1 MRTDCNTK
9 EFDFESLG
17 KRKVVGGFDGG
28 KITSD
33 AGGLLLREAEAR
45 LGILKRLAGCFTDH
59 RRSDRVEHG
68 LFSLVAQRVA
78 GIALGYED
86 IVDHDE
92 LRHDPLLAILCGNN
106 DITGQNRRRKRDRG
120 VALAGKSTL
129 NRLELRPKDAN
140 PKEEYKKIEADAAKM
155 DELMIDIFLESFA
168 TAPAE
173 IVLDLDATDD
183 PIHGNQEGR
192 FYHGYYGNYCYL
204 PLYIFCG
211 EHLLCARL
219 RTSGIDASAGTEEE
233 TGRIVERIRARWPK
247 VRIVLRA
254 DSGFCREPIMAW
266 CELNGIDYVFGL
278 ARNSRLAGMIA
289 DEMETAR
296 RRFEETGKAS
306 REFAE
311 LSYRTQK
318 SWTRERRVVGKA
330 ECLEKGDNPRF
341 LVTSIAASE
350 IDAARLYEQTYCA
363 RGDMENRIKE
373 QQMWL
378 FADRTSCRMMRAN
391 QLRLYFSSFAYIL
404 MHAVRRLALAETEH
418 ERAQCGTIRLKLFK
432 IGALVRVSVRR
443 VKISFSEA
451 YPYANLFKQAL
462 ANLRKIPLPAL

>member
-1 MRTDCNTK
+1 MRTECITN
-9 EFDFESLG
+9 EFGFESLG

-33 AGGLLLREAEAR
+33 AGGLLLRETEAR

-59 RRSDRVEHG
+59 RRRDRIEHG
-68 LFSLVAQRVA
+68 VFSLVAQRVA

-86 IVDHDE
+86 VVDHDE
-92 LRHDPLLAILCGNN
+92 LRHDPLLAILCGNA
-106 DITGQNRRRKRDRG
+106 DITGQNRKRKRDAG

-129 NRLELRPKDAN
+129 NRLELRAEKAGAGE
-140 PKEEYKKIEADAAKM
+140 KYKKIEADAAKM

-168 TAPAE
+168 KAPDE

-192 FYHGYYGNYCYL
+192 FYHGYYQGYCYL

-219 RTSGIDASAGTEEE
+219 RTSDIDASAGTEEE
-233 TGRIVERIRARWPK
+233 TERIVNRIRARWPE

-254 DSGFCREPIMAW
+254 DSGFCREPIMDW
-266 CELNGIDYVFGL
+266 CERSGIDYVFGL
-278 ARNSRLAGMIA
+278 ARNSRLTGMIA
-289 DEMETAR
+289 GEMETAR
-296 RRFEETGKAS
+296 RRFEETREAS

-311 LSYRTQK
+311 LTYRTHK

-330 ECLEKGDNPRF
+330 EYLEKGENPRF
-341 LVTSIAASE
+341 LVTSIAATE
-350 IDAARLYEQTYCA
+350 IGAARLYEQTYCA

-373 QQMWL
+373 QQLWL
-378 FADRTSCRMMRAN
+378 FADRTSCGMMRAN
-391 QLRLYFSSFAYIL
+391 QIRLYFSSFAYIL
-404 MHAVRRLALAETEH
+404 MHAVRRLALAGTGY
-418 ERAQCGTIRLKLFK
+418 ERAQCGTIRLRLFK

-443 VKISFSEA
+443 IKISFSQS
-451 YPYANLFKQAL
+451 YPYANAFKQVL
-462 ANLRKIPLPAL
+462 ENIRKIPLPAF